1 MSISNCTDLDR
12 QKERLLSHIINRYN
26 ILEKD
31 TTYTRINLEL
41 KSDSIENITLSSDSL
56 EWSTIYNGNIYNF
69 QGLSSFFFPI
79 LYNFLNSYSSTDNT
93 QYHAID
99 SIQFSKPYIKFEID
113 RAMVNPDSIEKYLQ
127 EAFNIEISRSDS
139 VDGYH
144 TYYDCS
150 EMSYLKSTED
160 YTLEDERLMIVIKS
174 KYNTR
179 GRIVILNSN
188 NKILYKSKIESFPIR
203 VNKEILEETNV
214 MSLTTSN

>member
-93 QYHAID
+93 QYHVID

-113 RAMVNPDSIEKYLQ
+113 RTMVNPDSIEKYLQ